1 MIEWRV
7 RKFGSGGERHELDR
21 NRRILVQGCGGKLCL
36 FVGERTDGNHRFSIT
51 DEFRKGLSNIV
62 EDQRVHRQSPKLGG
76 SAGERR
82 SRRIQHVH
90 CNFGGGYTFGFQPI
104 ASILGNAARAEQ
116 SNNQTGFHLY
126 LPAHSSGRS
135 YEFALI
141 SYADRGATA
150 RAPARKA
157 TSDQTQQLEIPGFRF
172 RKAGGSRTE
181 QANRQRVR
189 PRRRSN
195 GSVWESLPLYVLDTF
210 RSRPDLIPLALD
222 DRRPHRTFAVDQ
234 SCYYFQ
240 NFPELD
246 SRSPV
251 FSAAAIQDAICCCSW
266 PAMNPIASAFSACF
280 LERLRGCA
288 IVTARRL

>member
-126 LPAHSSGRS
+126 LPTHSSGRS
-135 YEFALI
+135 YEFVLI
-141 SYADRGATA
+141 SYADRGATP

-157 TSDQTQQLEIPGFRF
+157 TSDQTNSLRF
-172 RKAGGSRTE
+172 LDFGSGKQEGAGRSRRIGNEFGHGDVPMAVFGKVCHYTFLIRYDQDTTRSQRPMTNEDRTE
-181 QANRQRVR
+181 
-189 PRRRSN
+189 
-195 GSVWESLPLYVLDTF
+195 L
-210 RSRPDLIPLALD
+210 
-222 DRRPHRTFAVDQ
+222 
-234 SCYYFQ
+234 
-240 NFPELD
+240 
-246 SRSPV
+246 
-251 FSAAAIQDAICCCSW
+251 
-266 PAMNPIASAFSACF
+266 
-280 LERLRGCA
+280 
-288 IVTARRL
+288 